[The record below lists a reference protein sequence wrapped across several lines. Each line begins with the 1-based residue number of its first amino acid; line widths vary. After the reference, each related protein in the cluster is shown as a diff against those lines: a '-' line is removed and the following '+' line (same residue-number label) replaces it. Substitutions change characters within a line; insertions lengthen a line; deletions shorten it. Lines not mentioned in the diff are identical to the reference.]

1 MSSKQLYL
9 RLLSHVT
16 PYWKTLAISV
26 VLLTLLAATE
36 PLFPAMM
43 QPLLDEGFTNK
54 DAEITR
60 FIPIFIVLLFLL
72 RGILTFTSTYAS
84 SWVAQRLVTDLRIL
98 MFAQLTHLPTA
109 YFDHHSSG
117 ALASKIA
124 YDVGNVTG
132 AATQALTTIVRDTLS
147 LAALLGWLFWLNWK
161 LTIITLTIVPF
172 IIIITRYF
180 NKRLRTLN
188 KKSQS
193 AMARI
198 AHQIEEASSGHK
210 IIKIFT
216 AQDYEQNRF
225 LHSNEYQRGLS
236 MRATVA
242 SSLFVPLIQIIASFA
257 IAIIIWMALNQNNSE
272 SITAGEFVSYLTAM
286 LMLLPPLKRLTGITA
301 TIQRGLAAAESVFE
315 ILDEAIEPG
324 ERTTNGKIEL
334 NGCINFDNIS
344 FSYPGQNK
352 DVIKDLTL
360 EIKCGST
367 VALVG
372 ESGSGKTTIS
382 SLLSRFY
389 DTDDGDITID
399 NISIYSIPLN
409 SLRENISIV
418 PQDIRLINGTISE
431 NVAYAEKTID
441 EEKIKRSL
449 ISAHAWNFVNNL
461 PNGIDTFIG
470 QNGSKLSGGQR
481 QRIAISRAFYKD
493 APILILD
500 EATSALDTES
510 ERKIQDAIDNLM
522 KTRTTLVI
530 AHRLS
535 TIEHSDKIIV
545 MQSGRIVESGTHSEL
560 YIANGEYR
568 HYYDLQFK
576 DQ

>member
-1 MSSKQLYL
+1 
-9 RLLSHVT
+9 
-16 PYWKTLAISV
+16 
-26 VLLTLLAATE
+26 
-36 PLFPAMM
+36 
-43 QPLLDEGFTNK
+43 
-54 DAEITR
+54 
-60 FIPIFIVLLFLL
+60 
-72 RGILTFTSTYAS
+72 
-84 SWVAQRLVTDLRIL
+84 
-98 MFAQLTHLPTA
+98 
-109 YFDHHSSG
+109 
-117 ALASKIA
+117 
-124 YDVGNVTG
+124 
-132 AATQALTTIVRDTLS
+132 
-147 LAALLGWLFWLNWK
+147 
-161 LTIITLTIVPF
+161 
-172 IIIITRYF
+172 
-180 NKRLRTLN
+180 
-188 KKSQS
+188 
-193 AMARI
+193 
-198 AHQIEEASSGHK
+198 
-210 IIKIFT
+210 
-216 AQDYEQNRF
+216 
-225 LHSNEYQRGLS
+225 
-236 MRATVA
+236 
-242 SSLFVPLIQIIASFA
+242 
-257 IAIIIWMALNQNNSE
+257 
-272 SITAGEFVSYLTAM
+272 M